1 MKGEQTE
8 AGGLAQDGLEGAPQL
23 CYFFPGVEERTPVV
37 TIPR

>member
-8 AGGLAQDGLEGAPQL
+8 AGGLEGAPQL